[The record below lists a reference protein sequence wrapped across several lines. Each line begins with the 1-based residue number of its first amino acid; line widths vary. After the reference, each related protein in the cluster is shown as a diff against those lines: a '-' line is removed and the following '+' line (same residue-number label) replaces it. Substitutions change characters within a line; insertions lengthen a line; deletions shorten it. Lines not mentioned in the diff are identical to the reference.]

1 MNPPALGAGS
11 ASISSLV
18 REARCGDHQA
28 WDELVHRYSPLLTGV
43 CFRLRLSTAE
53 TEDVAQAVWLRL
65 VEHIAEIREPGGL
78 PAWLATTARREGFRL
93 MAARRR
99 TVPHDPTD
107 SKWLSDVTHENP
119 DEELIRS
126 ERRDAL
132 LSGFAELPLRQRML
146 LQLLSEDP
154 PLTYAEISAR
164 TGIPIGS
171 IGPTRARALERL
183 RRTEPIRRH
192 LLDISRGP
200 VSSRKNVAHALQH
213 PAPPEANAASPETGD
228 R

>member
-1 MNPPALGAGS
+1 MDPPALGTGS

-28 WDELVHRYSPLLTGV
+28 WDELVHRYAPLLTGV
-43 CFRLRLSTAE
+43 CLRLRLSPAE
-53 TEDVAQAVWLRL
+53 AQDVAQAVWLRL
-65 VEHIAEIREPGGL
+65 VEHIAEIREPGSL
-78 PAWLATTARREGFRL
+78 PSWLATTARREGFRV

-107 SKWLSDVTHENP
+107 PTWLSDSTRENA

-132 LSGFAELPLRQRML
+132 LSGFAELPFRQRL
-146 LQLLSEDP
+146 LLRLLSHDP
-154 PLTYAEISAR
+154 PLPYAEISAE

-192 LLDISRGP
+192 LPDVARGP
-200 VSSRKNVAHALQH
+200 ASSPQNVAHARQH

>member
-1 MNPPALGAGS
+1 MDPPAPGPGS

-18 REARCGDHQA
+18 REARCGDHRA
-28 WDELVHRYSPLLTGV
+28 WDELVHRFAPLLTGV
-43 CFRLRLSTAE
+43 CFGLRLSTAE
-53 TEDVAQAVWLRL
+53 AEDVAQAVWLRL
-65 VEHIAEIREPGGL
+65 VEHIAEIREPGSL
-78 PAWLATTARREGFRL
+78 PSWLATTARREGFRL

-107 SKWLSDVTHENP
+107 STLLSDPAPENP
-119 DEELIRS
+119 DDELVRG

-132 LSGFAELPLRQRML
+132 LAGFAELPLRQRML
-146 LQLLSEDP
+146 LQLLSYDP
-154 PLTYAEISAR
+154 PLTYADVSAR

-192 LLDISRGP
+192 LPDVARGP
-200 VSSRKNVAHALQH
+200 VLSPKN
-213 PAPPEANAASPETGD
+213 GD

>member
-1 MNPPALGAGS
+1 MDPTALGTGN
-11 ASISSLV
+11 ASIGSLV
-18 REARCGDHQA
+18 REARCGDHHA

-53 TEDVAQAVWLRL
+53 AEDVAQAVWLRL
-65 VEHIAEIREPGGL
+65 VEHIAEIREPDSL
-78 PAWLATTARREGFRL
+78 PSWLATTARREGFRL

-99 TVPHDPTD
+99 TVPHDPADT
-107 SKWLSDVTHENP
+107 KLLSDATHENP
-119 DEELIRS
+119 DEQLIRS

-132 LSGFAELPLRQRML
+132 LAGFAELPLKQRLL
-146 LQLLSEDP
+146 LQLLAHDP
-154 PLTYAEISAR
+154 PLTYADISAR

-192 LLDISRGP
+192 LPGISRGP
-200 VSSRKNVAHALQH
+200 VPSTTN
-213 PAPPEANAASPETGD
+213 GD

>member
-1 MNPPALGAGS
+1 MDPPALATGS

-18 REARCGDHQA
+18 REARCGDHHA

-43 CFRLRLSTAE
+43 CLRLRLSTAE
-53 TEDVAQAVWLRL
+53 VEDVAQAVWLRL
-65 VEHIAEIREPGGL
+65 IEHIAEIREPGSL
-78 PAWLATTARREGFRL
+78 PSWLATTARREGLRL
-93 MAARRR
+93 MAARQR

-107 SKWLSDVTHENP
+107 SKWLSESIHENP

-146 LQLLSEDP
+146 LRLLSHDP
-154 PLTYAEISAR
+154 ALTYAEISAR

-192 LLDISRGP
+192 LPDVARGP
-200 VSSRKNVAHALQH
+200 VLSPKN
-213 PAPPEANAASPETGD
+213 GD

>member
-1 MNPPALGAGS
+1 
-11 ASISSLV
+11 
-18 REARCGDHQA
+18 
-28 WDELVHRYSPLLTGV
+28 
-43 CFRLRLSTAE
+43 
-53 TEDVAQAVWLRL
+53 
-65 VEHIAEIREPGGL
+65 
-78 PAWLATTARREGFRL
+78 

-99 TVPHDPTD
+99 TIPHDPAD
-107 SKWLSDVTHENP
+107 SKWLSDSTDENP

-146 LQLLSEDP
+146 LQLLSRDP
-154 PLTYAEISAR
+154 PLTYAEISAQ

-192 LLDISRGP
+192 LPDISRGP
-200 VSSRKNVAHALQH
+200 VTSRTNVAHALQH
-213 PAPPEANAASPETGD
+213 QAPLEANAASPETGD

>member
-1 MNPPALGAGS
+1 
-11 ASISSLV
+11 
-18 REARCGDHQA
+18 
-28 WDELVHRYSPLLTGV
+28 LLTGV

-53 TEDVAQAVWLRL
+53 AEDVAQAVWLRL
-65 VEHIAEIREPGGL
+65 VEHIAEIREPGVL
-78 PAWLATTARREGFRL
+78 PSWLATVARREGFRL

-107 SKWLSDVTHENP
+107 SNWLSDSTHENP

-132 LSGFAELPLRQRML
+132 LSGFAELPVRQRML

-154 PLTYAEISAR
+154 PLTYADISAR

-183 RRTEPIRRH
+183 RRTEPIRRQ
-192 LLDISRGP
+192 LSDVSRGP
-200 VSSRKNVAHALQH
+200 VSSTRNVAHALQH
-213 PAPPEANAASPETGD
+213 PAPPEANAASPEIGD

>member
-1 MNPPALGAGS
+1 M
-11 ASISSLV
+11 
-18 REARCGDHQA
+18 Q
-28 WDELVHRYSPLLTGV
+28 RYSPLLTGV
-43 CFRLRLSTAE
+43 CFRLRLSTPEA
-53 TEDVAQAVWLRL
+53 EDVAQAVWLRL
-65 VEHIAEIREPGGL
+65 VEHIAEIREPEGL
-78 PAWLATTARREGFRL
+78 PSWLATTARREGFRL

-99 TVPHDPTD
+99 TVPHDPAD
-107 SKWLSDVTHENP
+107 SKLLNHATYENP

-154 PLTYAEISAR
+154 PLAYADISAR

-192 LLDISRGP
+192 LSDVSRGP
-200 VSSRKNVAHALQH
+200 VSSRNVAHALQH
-213 PAPPEANAASPETGD
+213 PAPPEANAASPEIGD

>member
-1 MNPPALGAGS
+1 
-11 ASISSLV
+11 
-18 REARCGDHQA
+18 
-28 WDELVHRYSPLLTGV
+28 
-43 CFRLRLSTAE
+43 
-53 TEDVAQAVWLRL
+53 
-65 VEHIAEIREPGGL
+65 
-78 PAWLATTARREGFRL
+78 
-93 MAARRR
+93 
-99 TVPHDPTD
+99 
-107 SKWLSDVTHENP
+107 LSDSTHENP

-146 LQLLSEDP
+146 LQLLSQDP
-154 PLTYAEISAR
+154 PLTYAEISAQ
-164 TGIPIGS
+164 TGIPIES

-192 LLDISRGP
+192 LPDISRGP

>member
-1 MNPPALGAGS
+1 
-11 ASISSLV
+11 
-18 REARCGDHQA
+18 
-28 WDELVHRYSPLLTGV
+28 LLIGV
-43 CFRLRLSTAE
+43 CIRLRLSTAE
-53 TEDVAQAVWLRL
+53 AEDVTQAVWLRL
-65 VEHIAEIREPGGL
+65 VEHIAEIREPSSL
-78 PAWLATTARREGFRL
+78 PSWLATTARREGFRL
-93 MAARRR
+93 MAGRRR

-107 SKWLSDVTHENP
+107 SKWLSDSNHEYPDENP

-146 LQLLSEDP
+146 LQLLSQDP
-154 PLTYAEISAR
+154 PLTYAEISAQ

-192 LLDISRGP
+192 LPAISRGP
-200 VSSRKNVAHALQH
+200 ISSMKNVANALQH